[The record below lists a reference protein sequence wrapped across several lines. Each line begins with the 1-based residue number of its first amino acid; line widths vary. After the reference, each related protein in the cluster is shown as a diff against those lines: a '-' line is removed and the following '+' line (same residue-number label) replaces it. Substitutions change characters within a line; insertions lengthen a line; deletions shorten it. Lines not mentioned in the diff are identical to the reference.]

1 MSFCVCVDSFD
12 VLGVGV
18 FFVYVLLQDIDLK
31 IQTTLL

>member
-12 VLGVGV
+12 VLGV
-18 FFVYVLLQDIDLK
+18 FFVYVLLQDIDVK